1 MNKKLQNFTSFI
13 SCLMLCLVSF
23 GALAQEQ
30 VLLGW
35 QFYNTQTQVA
45 TVGTEITIAS
55 TQTHSGLNSSSISR
69 GAAFKPYAQAR
80 SFGSQPYA
88 PILDSIGAVQ
98 QGAFYQFNFKPT
110 GTHKYLLSKLNFKIR
125 LTGTW
130 GSTLADKNLYC
141 RWQYSLDGGQNFNNV
156 GNKFFF
162 SAATNTEGQLQTP
175 IDLSN
180 ESSLQNID
188 SNTEII
194 FRLYSWGFSNGVSGA
209 YAIGKTPSGTNDYS
223 MSLTGTALSLSTI
236 TSEVSEAYFTETQAI
251 AKGETS
257 NVIIDKLVSMINN
270 TPAGESIHVS
280 IYMINHQ
287 SVMDALKAAETRGV
301 NLHLI
306 IDMSR
311 SDSQE
316 TNATSLP
323 WLQTNLPNSEVIVSV
338 NDVSV
343 NAINH
348 HKFALFTKVQTP
360 DGVLQKVTFQTSHNF
375 TTSDARKIQDAL
387 VFNNADIYQAFLN
400 NWQLIK
406 ANASSGM
413 KLNFNYNTTNVPAI
427 NTQLAFF
434 PRITGGVHD
443 GVDNILNS
451 LNLITDVANAK
462 VRIAMSDWDN
472 SRQGIVDKLI
482 ALHNQGATI
491 EVYAKDAA
499 GTQTTVKLKQ
509 LAQLGATVR
518 IFNLEKGSDA
528 KFNIHAKMM
537 LIEGTYNGQTNSK
550 VIITGS
556 HNYTDGALKT
566 NNEVLVTLVN
576 SALFTQ
582 YSAYFNELKT
592 VVPTVK
598 IVAFDLSAITGVA
611 GEEFPTYSSTYAAGL
626 FPSVISRGSG
636 LVLSRLAKGF
646 SSSKAVL
653 EDPDARTTSIQEA
666 ITRNEYFELA
676 IQVKPGKKISISNLS
691 AIIRRTGG
699 GSSKAQWAYVINGAN
714 PVLLGDGVIDVPVY
728 TSGGAIDEI
737 NVSGVAELQNLVTS
751 SNVKLRLYMF
761 GETSRGGTF
770 AFGQSSTAA
779 PEVLV
784 LRGDLENVA
793 DDKVVLGWS
802 AGDLSGETATFT
814 STANA
819 TSVTTSTIS
828 RGSGLEASSLTD
840 GYSSRTNASLNFA
853 DITNQTSAV
862 ANNSYL
868 EFAINIKANYKLS
881 LDKIYAKL
889 RRSGAG
895 ARNYV
900 WSYSIDNAA
909 FVDINA
915 TPVSFTNSATSG
927 IQQEAIDLSA
937 VAALQNI
944 QGAKEI
950 KFRLYMW
957 GYTTAAG
964 SFALGLSET
973 NSEDVLTI
981 IGTSV
986 NTLPVS
992 LTNFEAVK
1000 NNNSVNLTW
1009 ETASEQNNSHFDVL
1023 KSVDGK
1029 NWQLLTSVL
1038 GGANSNKVMKYSSKD
1053 NRPAFGIN
1061 YYQLKQVDF
1070 DGTSSLS
1077 KIEAVNFSISNEE
1090 SLKVNYANNTLK
1102 LFINKTLA
1110 ERAEI
1115 AIYSVDGRKI
1125 SAKKTYVNN
1134 GAAVITLPITLA
1146 KGIYLV
1152 KVKSAN
1158 NVLTQKFITN

>member
-1 MNKKLQNFTSFI
+1 
-13 SCLMLCLVSF
+13 MLCLVSF

-45 TVGTEITIAS
+45 TAGTEPTIAS

-69 GAAFKPYAQAR
+69 GAAFKPYPQAR

-162 SAATNTEGQLQTP
+162 SAATNAEGQLQTP

-188 SNTEII
+188 STTEII
-194 FRLYSWGFSNGVSGA
+194 FRLYSWGFSNGMSGA

-270 TPAGESIHVS
+270 TPVGESIHVS

-316 TNATSLP
+316 TNVNSLP

-338 NDVSV
+338 NDVSA

-360 DGVLQKVTFQTSHNF
+360 DGVLQNVTFQTSHNF

-406 ANASSGM
+406 ANALSGM
-413 KLNFNYNTTNVPAI
+413 KLNFNYNTTIVPAI

-451 LNLITDVANAK
+451 LNAITDVASAK

-537 LIEGTYNGQTNSK
+537 LIEGTYNGQANSK
-550 VIITGS
+550 IIITGS

-592 VVPTVK
+592 VVPSIQLLAWNFNT
-598 IVAFDLSAITGVA
+598 LNTTGNEA
-611 GEEFPTYSSTYAAGL
+611 SNLATQNSGGL
-626 FPSVISRGSG
+626 FNSTLVRGSG
-636 LVLSRLAKGF
+636 FKANGLSKGMGAIKDTDKNPTI
-646 SSSKAVL
+646 SVTKA
-653 EDPDARTTSIQEA
+653 DAIA
-666 ITRNEYFELA
+666 NDDYF
-676 IQVKPGKKISISNLS
+676 QFDVTPMPGKKISLS
-691 AIIRRTGG
+691 EIEYVVRR
-699 GSSKAQWAYVINGAN
+699 
-714 PVLLGDGVIDVPVY
+714 
-728 TSGGAIDEI
+728 
-737 NVSGVAELQNLVTS
+737 
-751 SNVKLRLYMF
+751 
-761 GETSRGGTF
+761 
-770 AFGQSSTAA
+770 SSTAA
-779 PEVLV
+779 AKTGAWMYIVEENGTLGTPQNITADITFTDGGTVSAGYQQDAVSLTSVAALQNIGPNKKVLLRLYFWGATSTGSTFGLGPYAVNNSNSVV
-784 LRGDLENVA
+784 LKGDLENVA

-927 IQQEAIDLSA
+927 IHQEAIDLTA

-992 LTNFEAVK
+992 LTNFEAK
-1000 NNNSVNLTW
+1000 KTNNAVNLTW
-1009 ETASEQNNSHFDVL
+1009 ETTSEQNNSHFEVL
-1023 KSVDGK
+1023 KSVDGR

-1038 GGANSNKVMKYSSKD
+1038 GNANSNKLMKYSSKD
-1053 NRPAFGIN
+1053 NHPAFGEN

-1070 DGTSSLS
+1070 DGSSSLS
-1077 KIEAVNFSISNEE
+1077 KIEVVNFSISTNET
-1090 SLKVNYANNTLK
+1090 LTVNYANSSLK

-1110 ERAEI
+1110 EQAEI
-1115 AIYSVDGRKI
+1115 AIYSIDGRKI
-1125 SAKKTYVNN
+1125 SAKTTYVNN
-1134 GAAVITLPITLA
+1134 GAAVISLPITLA